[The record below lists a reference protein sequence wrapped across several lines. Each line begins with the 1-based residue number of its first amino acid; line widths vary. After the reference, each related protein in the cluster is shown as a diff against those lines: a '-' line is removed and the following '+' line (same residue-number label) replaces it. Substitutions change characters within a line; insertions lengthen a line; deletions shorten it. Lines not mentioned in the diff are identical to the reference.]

1 MKELYISPELQVL
14 CFAPEQRLANTDP
27 FNINPVLDLGG
38 GLTNETSPGGDDDFG
53 LDIL

>member
-1 MKELYISPELQVL
+1 MKELYISPELHVL
-14 CFAPEQRLANTDP
+14 CFAPQQQLANDDDLGL
-27 FNINPVLDLGG
+27 NLGG